1 MGHRRN
7 PEAGSVSIVNQIRA
21 DQGGKSF
28 VHAAPFLRR
37 LFQGEFAMENVRPV
51 SLSVRTFQ
59 DEEPNS
65 KSTRRKRPA
74 SLKHKE
80 QTPGFDSGSVNLA

>member
-1 MGHRRN
+1 M
-7 PEAGSVSIVNQIRA
+7 
-21 DQGGKSF
+21 
-28 VHAAPFLRR
+28 HAAPFLRR

-65 KSTRRKRPA
+65 KSTPKEKASKSEAQRTNSWVRLWKREPCLAHRRD
-74 SLKHKE
+74 L
-80 QTPGFDSGSVNLA
+80 PGEL

>member
-1 MGHRRN
+1 M
-7 PEAGSVSIVNQIRA
+7 
-21 DQGGKSF
+21 
-28 VHAAPFLRR
+28 HAAPFLRR
-37 LFQGEFAMENVRPV
+37 LFQGEFAMENMRPV